1 MLRALT
7 NDHRIEQNFLTII
20 LSVIGELMTPAF
32 SKEGLEAILNH
43 HLASL
48 YLLFSSCS
56 SSLIIPSLARR
67 QVNTASARV

>member
-48 YLLFSSCS
+48 YLLFNSCS

>member
-1 MLRALT
+1 M
-7 NDHRIEQNFLTII
+7 II